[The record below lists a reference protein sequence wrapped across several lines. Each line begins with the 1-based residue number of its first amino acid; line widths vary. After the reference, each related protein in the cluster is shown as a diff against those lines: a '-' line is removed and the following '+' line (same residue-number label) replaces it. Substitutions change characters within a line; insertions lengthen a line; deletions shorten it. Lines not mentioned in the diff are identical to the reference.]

1 MANVIGSDDLGTDQT
16 SQVNQSQIGQG
27 NNNVNQA
34 GQAPIQNTSQGGS
47 TSGQSASSGGTNGA
61 PTVTGSQVNN
71 PNQQK
76 GSGYTNIQKVIG
88 ANQGN
93 QLGSAVGNNIQ
104 QTATSAQKNLQDAQG
119 QFSDQTNLN
128 QANTEKN
135 QQLAQNVLNDPT
147 QYVGTGQNA
156 QQGQQFQN
164 LISGQY
170 QGPTALGNASQLQNQ
185 ASNVAQQG
193 QALGTAG
200 GRIGLLQQLV
210 GNPQY
215 TSGQANLDSLLLGQS
230 NDPSLQAAKR
240 QALTLQ
246 GQVGSAVQ
254 GAAAQ
259 GQQETNQAQQFGTA
273 LQGQLNNNITG
284 QNQKLQQTATDAQQT
299 NNKSYT
305 DALAALQSGSI
316 TQQEAD
322 LLGLTQGENVYN
334 VLNGAG
340 STGNS
345 ANNAAQFLQQ
355 NPNQANVGNTAT
367 AQQYA
372 QMQALQKLGGQYLNQ
387 NAQSAE
393 QNFQNPSQAGTY
405 AQQQNLIGNKDSFQ
419 NALNATQSNYQ
430 SILQP
435 AQQAQQQMQQV
446 QDIWNR
452 TNLPGNDPNSLS
464 MNAANDLVGK
474 LTQGGATQGQNVQ
487 QDKDWAAT
495 QYAKENAALAAAQQ
509 QLLQQ
514 YGSPETINIA
524 SAPNTPDTTSSP
536 VSIGPSSYP
545 AISLAS
551 GPNSNPTGTIGSG
564 GLEKFPTVS

>member
-34 GQAPIQNTSQGGS
+34 GQVPIQNTSQGGS

-76 GSGYTNIQKVIG
+76 GSGYTNISKVIG

-119 QFSDQTNLN
+119 QFQQGTQAN
-128 QANTEKN
+128 QANTQQN

-147 QYVGTGQNA
+147 QYVDQTGNPSNA

-170 QGPTALGNASQLQNQ
+170 QGPTGLGNASQLQNQ
-185 ASNVAQQG
+185 ASNIAQQG

-284 QNQKLQQTATDAQQT
+284 TNQTLQQNATDAQQK
-299 NNKSYT
+299 NNTAYT
-305 DALAALQSGSI
+305 TALNALQSGNI

-419 NALNATQSNYQ
+419 NALNATQSNYN
-430 SILQP
+430 SIAAKP
-435 AQQAQQQMQQV
+435 AQDLQNATAINNVWQQV
-446 QDIWNR
+446 LQGKID
-452 TNLPGNDPNSLS
+452 PGTAEQQITAMGFGGPNGALGGTPEQ
-464 MNAANDLVGK
+464 NQQWAAQTLQNATAAN
-474 LTQGGATQGQNVQ
+474 N
-487 QDKDWAAT
+487 
-495 QYAKENAALAAAQQ
+495 AAQQ
-509 QLLQQ
+509 QLQQ
-514 YGSPETINIA
+514 KYGSPETINIA

-551 GPNSNPTGTIGSG
+551 GPNSNSTGTIGSG